1 MPPSIM
7 SLDITDR
14 NSGLEVSVEVSH
26 RTAYAALHSEDTPT
40 RDVARNYIITAFS
53 EAVDPQDRG
62 RLQLLRWSDIADSVT
77 AVVDPHPSLLPDE
90 TCFTQLT
97 MAC

>member
-1 MPPSIM
+1 M
-7 SLDITDR
+7 SLDLTDQS
-14 NSGLEVSVEVSH
+14 SGLEASVEVSH
-26 RTAYAALHSEDTPT
+26 STAYAALHSDDTPT

-77 AVVDPHPSLLPDE
+77 GVVDPHPSLLPDE